1 MELEAKLSLED
12 IQDADNIATLLSE
25 EDLDEIGRTVV
36 QNYDIDEQSRRSWK
50 QKNQDAN
57 ELALQLTRQKTFPW
71 PKASNVK
78 FPLLTIASLQFASR
92 AYPSL
97 VKAPDLVKYRVQ
109 GKDENGE
116 KAARAQRVSSH
127 MSYQLL
133 EQDEGWEEDQDKA
146 FLALPIVGCV
156 FKKSY
161 FDPVLGHNVS
171 KLVLPKSLCVH
182 YYARSIEEAERKTE
196 IFELYGREI
205 KERELRGVYK
215 DQDYGNPPPPEERD
229 EDERQGMSAPLTDP
243 DTPWVFL
250 EQHTYLDL
258 DGDGYKE
265 PYVVTV
271 EKSSRKVARIVA
283 RIDSIVTKQS
293 LKIEELTKR
302 KRALAEG
309 LPSPEEA
316 MQIQD
321 PAQIAG
327 IKLQAERAEQT
338 ISEWEDQIA
347 ALAAEKPEVI
357 KIHAVEYYTKY
368 PFIPSPDGG
377 FYDLGF
383 GALLGP
389 INNSVNTILN
399 QLIDS
404 GTLQNGS
411 MGFIGKGARIK
422 GGKVRFNPFEW
433 KRVDVAG
440 AQLKEALV
448 PLPVNQPSAVLF
460 NLLSLLI
467 NYAERLGSVTE
478 AMTGENPGQNTPAY
492 NMSAM
497 LEQGLQVFNGI
508 FKRLYRAFRSELR
521 KLYKLNSI
529 YLDEEEYFA
538 YLDSDSQIAR
548 TDYTADAKDLIPAA
562 DPNAFSS
569 KEKLAKAQ
577 AIREASMTAPGY
589 DPIKVEQRFLEAM
602 DIPNSSE
609 VFPLVP
615 EMDEQGN
622 ETGAMTYRFPPQPD
636 PEFEIKRAEEQR
648 RALEAQDRAAISSIE
663 AEAKLIVAQA
673 DVLLK
678 AEQAAKLGE
687 DVETE
692 RWQILLKD
700 LEGQRKTLVDM
711 AKIDESSKQAAD
723 RRMGGESGND

>member
-1 MELEAKLSLED
+1 MELETQLTLEQ
-12 IQDADNIATLLSE
+12 IQDSQNIAELLSE
-25 EDLDEIGRTVV
+25 DDLDEIGNTVIK
-36 QNYDIDEQSRRSWK
+36 NYDIDEQSRRSWK
-50 QKNQDAN
+50 QKNTDAN

-109 GKDENGE
+109 GKDEGGV
-116 KAARAQRVSSH
+116 KASRAQRISSH

-161 FDPVLGHNVS
+161 FDPVLGHNCS

-196 IFELYGREI
+196 IFELYAREI
-205 KERELRGVYK
+205 KERELRGVYTEN
-215 DQDYGNPPPPEERD
+215 DYGNPPAPEEKE
-229 EDERQGMSAPLTDP
+229 EDERQGMSAPLTDA

-271 EKSSRKVARIVA
+271 EKSTKKVARIVA
-283 RIDSIVTKQS
+283 RIDSVVTEQA
-293 LKIEELTKR
+293 LKIEELSKK

-309 LPSPEEA
+309 MPTPEEVS
-316 MQIQD
+316 QIED
-321 PAQIAG
+321 PAQIEMFRR
-327 IKLQAERAEQT
+327 QAERAERT
-338 ISEWEDQIA
+338 IADWDEQIEL
-347 ALAAEKPEVI
+347 LASQKPKVL
-357 KIHAVEYYTKY
+357 KINAIEYYTKY

-422 GGKVRFNPFEW
+422 GGKVRFSPFEW

-508 FKRLYRAFRSELR
+508 FKRVYRAFRAELR

-538 YLDSDSQIAR
+538 YLDSDSTVAR
-548 TDYTADAKDLIPAA
+548 TDYTADPKDLIPAA

-577 AIREASMTAPGY
+577 AIREASQTAPGY

-602 DIPNSSE
+602 DIPNSAE
-609 VFPLVP
+609 VYPLVP
-615 EMDEQGN
+615 EVDEQGR
-622 ETGAMTYRFPPQPD
+622 ETGAMTYKFPPQPD

-648 RALEAQDRAAISSIE
+648 RTLEAQVRGEVDMTK
-663 AEAKLIVAQA
+663 AEADLMVAEADVVLKIAQA
-673 DVLLK
+673 RQIGD
-678 AEQAAKLGE
+678 
-687 DVETE
+687 ETE
-692 RWQILLKD
+692 IKK
-700 LEGQRKTLVDM
+700 LELIQTEMSEKRKALVEM
-711 AKIDESSKQAAD
+711 AKIENQQAAN
-723 RRMGGESGND
+723 RRVGGESGNA